1 MKSCKCVK
9 SIEKNIYKLLQEE
22 NKKRDILMKDGAGKK
37 ELEAIDKIIDGLVE
51 GFIDK
56 VGKG

>member
-37 ELEAIDKIIDGLVE
+37 ELEAIDKKIDALVE
-51 GFIDK
+51 GFSDRVEK
-56 VGKG
+56 R

>member
-22 NKKRDILMKDGAGKK
+22 NKKRDILIKDGAGKK